1 MISFSNEALASMA
14 RAGDHS
20 AFERLLAGNRGLVV
34 AAARKACGSR
44 WGQLGQDADAIAAA
58 EAGLW
63 LAVLRFDPAQHDWI
77 KLAFSTMR
85 AEARRAIREALG
97 PSKVRSVGGVP
108 GEGILAQ
115 IEARQVQAFSQLE
128 GLNQLDQQVAQ
139 ELALG
144 HSQRAI
150 AEVLGIGRQVVRT
163 AAKRLRKGLAHA

>member
-20 AFERLLAGNRGLVV
+20 AFERLLAGNCGLVV

-44 WGQLGQDADAIAAA
+44 WGQLSQEAIAAA

-63 LAVLRFDPAQHDWI
+63 LACQAFEPGRDNWGR
-77 KLAFSTMR
+77 LAFSTMR

-97 PSKVRSVGGVP
+97 PARVRSVGGVP

-128 GLNQLDQQVAQ
+128 GLNRLDQQVAQ

-144 HSQRAI
+144 HSQRSI
-150 AEVLGIGRQVVRT
+150 AEALGIGRQVVRT